1 MVPDY
6 AAGSIGIVSL
16 GEELGDVEERVRQ
29 ALQARFHLPGVV
41 MPPQRVPG
49 GSLDVGRGQHD
60 AHEMLAWLEEQYSE
74 SPARVLAVTQV
85 DLCLP
90 VLTFVFGEARL
101 GGRVALVST
110 FRLREEFYGQQADQ
124 DLLLSRLEKE
134 AIHEVGH
141 VLGLTHCLDRNCV
154 MYASHSVMDTDVKSP
169 LLCASCHAEL
179 PSFAQ

>member
-1 MVPDY
+1 MREQ

-16 GEELGDVEERVRQ
+16 GEAQGDEEARVLQ
-29 ALQARFHLPGVV
+29 ALGARFHLPGVV
-41 MPPQRVPG
+41 MSPQPLIEDY
-49 GSLDVGRGQHD
+49 LDARRGQYD
-60 AHEMLAWLEEQYSE
+60 ALGILGWLEALYPE
-74 SPARVLAVTQV
+74 SPDRVLAIAQV

-110 FRLREEFYGQQADQ
+110 HRLREAFYGRPEDR

-141 VLGLTHCLDRNCV
+141 LLSLTHCLDRNCV
-154 MYASHSVMDTDVKSP
+154 MHASHGVMDTDVKSAF
-169 LLCASCHAEL
+169 LCASCRAEL
-179 PSFAQ
+179 PTWAR